1 VSGRTCTT
9 CGEVAPDDAN
19 WCEACGNDLAAPVE
33 APAEPAYVATV
44 PCVSCNADM
53 AEITDDGWC
62 QQCGTKQPAP
72 GDHVVDDQ
80 GEFAVVSDRGRKHR
94 TNEDAGAVGAND
106 EVLALVVCDGVSST
120 DDAQHASQAAA
131 AAAVQVLLDSGS
143 PAGARLHEAA
153 LAAQRAVVDAT
164 PAVVETP
171 PSCTFV
177 AALVARGDEP
187 TKITIGWLGDSRA
200 YWSADSGT
208 RLLTQDHTWAIEQ
221 RMIGAMSPEEIDAD
235 ERAHSITRWLGK
247 DALDVTPEVVEISLD
262 EPGLLVVCSDGLW
275 NYAAPLDD
283 FHQLIGETYTPDIEM
298 VDLAE
303 KLVTFA
309 NEAGGHDNITVA
321 LARFPLTE
329 PDSSDT
335 ALPDTSES

>member
-1 VSGRTCTT
+1 MTPRTCTT

-19 WCEACGNDLAAPVE
+19 WCEACGSDLDAPVE
-33 APAEPAYVATV
+33 TPAEPAYVATA
-44 PCVSCNADM
+44 PCVSCSADI

-62 QQCGTKQPAP
+62 QLCGTKQPAP

-94 TNEDAGAVGAND
+94 SNEDAGTVGAND
-106 EVLALVVCDGVSST
+106 DVLALVVCDGVSST
-120 DDAQHASQAAA
+120 DDSQHASQAAA
-131 AAAVQVLLDSGS
+131 AAAVEVLLTSGS
-143 PAGARLHEAA
+143 PAGARLNEAA
-153 LAAQRAVVDAT
+153 VAAQRAVVDAT

-177 AALVARGDEP
+177 AALVDRNEA

-208 RLLTQDHTWAIEQ
+208 RALTRDHTWAIEQ
-221 RMIGAMSPEEIDAD
+221 RTIGAMTDEEIDAD

-247 DALDVTPEVVEISLD
+247 DALDVTPEVVELSID
-262 EPGLLVVCSDGLW
+262 EPGLLLVCSDGLW
-275 NYAAPLDD
+275 NYAEPSDEL
-283 FHQLIGETYTPDIEM
+283 HQVIHEAYEPGIAV

-303 KLVTFA
+303 KLVAFA
-309 NEAGGHDNITVA
+309 NESGGHDNITAA
-321 LARFPLTE
+321 LARFPNALHPVT
-329 PDSSDT
+329 PDT
-335 ALPDTSES
+335 APQEMSES